1 MEAAKL
7 VRIEELCAE
16 LGPAVTVRN
25 VRTWMQQRKIPY
37 LKTGRRTV
45 LFDLTA
51 VRAALAKFTVEAIK

>member
-16 LGPAVTVRN
+16 LGPAVTVRT
-25 VRTWMQQRKIPY
+25 VRTLMAQRKIPY

-45 LFDLTA
+45 LFDLLA
-51 VRAALAKFTVEAIK
+51 VRAALKRFTVEAIK